1 MPLPNFIGIGAP
13 RSGTRWLAECLA
25 EHPEISLPPEE
36 VYFFT
41 TRRVVHSF
49 WGRGV
54 EWYKKLLAESMKPGT
69 VICGEI
75 TPWYLIDE
83 DTPKLIHQCVPEVKL
98 ICLLRDQSERAYSW
112 YRFFLKVNPDLYYSD
127 YSFRRFLTYHAEV
140 YGRDGFYLDHIRRYL
155 NYFSRDSLL
164 VLLYDDIMSDPL
176 SLIRDVYRFL
186 DVDSAF
192 VPESARKRINE
203 AEIVVPE
210 RLVPRS
216 WIVDQAAE
224 WVGTR
229 RFVRR
234 FSGPLRRLNGIKLKA
249 RDPHTQHRL
258 DPEMR
263 EMMRDLYH
271 KHNDRLGIFLGRD
284 LSHWN
289 NGAPLAG
296 HANRNR

>member
-49 WGRGV
+49 WDRGV

-83 DTPKLIHQCVPEVKL
+83 DTPKLIRQCVPEVKL
-98 ICLLRDQSERAYSW
+98 ICLLRDQAERAYSW
-112 YRFFLKVNPDLYYSD
+112 YRFFLKVNPDLFYSD
-127 YSFRRFLTYHAEV
+127 YSFRRFLTYHTEV

-164 VLLYDDIMSDPL
+164 VLLYDDVTSDPL
-176 SLIRDVYRFL
+176 PLIRDVYQFL
-186 DVDSAF
+186 NVDSVF
-192 VPESARKRINE
+192 VPQSARKRINE
-203 AEIVVPE
+203 ADLV
-210 RLVPRS
+210 VPRS
-216 WIVDQAAE
+216 WKVKQAAD
-224 WVGTR
+224 WLGTR
-229 RFVRR
+229 RALGR
-234 FSGPLRRLNGIKLKA
+234 FSDPLRRLNSKKIEVEDLPV
-249 RDPHTQHRL
+249 RHRL
-258 DPEMR
+258 DPQMR
-263 EMMRDLYH
+263 ERIRDLYH
-271 KHNDRLGIFLGRD
+271 DHNERLGIFLGRD

-289 NGAPLAG
+289 NGAPLVG
-296 HANRNR
+296 HANRSR

>member
-25 EHPEISLPPEE
+25 EHPEISLPAEE

-49 WGRGV
+49 WGRGI
-54 EWYKKLLAESMKPGT
+54 EWYKKLLAESMKPGA

-112 YRFFLKVNPDLYYSD
+112 YRFFLKVNPDLYHSD
-127 YSFRRFLTYHAEV
+127 YSFRRFLTYHTEV
-140 YGRDGFYLDHIRRYL
+140 YGREGFYLDHIRRYL

-164 VLLYDDIMSDPL
+164 VLLYDDVMSAPL
-176 SLIRDVYRFL
+176 SLVRDVYRFL
-186 DVDSAF
+186 DVDPAF
-192 VPESARKRINE
+192 VPQSARKRINE
-203 AEIVVPE
+203 AELVVPK
-210 RLVPRS
+210 S
-216 WIVDQAAE
+216 WKVKQVAE
-224 WVGTR
+224 WLGTR

-234 FSGPLRRLNGIKLKA
+234 FSGPLRRLNSKKIEVEDLPV
-249 RDPHTQHRL
+249 RHRL
-258 DPEMR
+258 DPQMR
-263 EMMRDLYH
+263 ERIRDLYH
-271 KHNDRLGIFLGRD
+271 DQNERLGAFLGRD

-289 NGAPLAG
+289 NGVLLI
-296 HANRNR
+296 NR